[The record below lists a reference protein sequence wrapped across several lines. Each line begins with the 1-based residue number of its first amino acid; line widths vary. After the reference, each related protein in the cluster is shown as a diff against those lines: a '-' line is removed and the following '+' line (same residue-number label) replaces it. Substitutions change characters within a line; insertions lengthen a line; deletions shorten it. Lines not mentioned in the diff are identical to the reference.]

1 MGILSRLEAL
11 KAAQERGLDLVE
23 IAPSATPPV
32 CRLLDYGKYKYE
44 QTKKERKAKKGQKVG
59 LLKEV
64 RFRPKIEDHD
74 LQAKIRTVKKLL
86 GEGNK
91 VKISVRFRGREIIYP
106 EMGWK
111 VLKRVAEALKE
122 EAVASNQPVKDRRS
136 IALTFSAPSTKKS
149 TKVKSNAK
157 T

>member
-1 MGILSRLEAL
+1 MGILPRLEAL

-32 CRLLDYGKYKYE
+32 CRLLDYGKYRYE
-44 QTKKERKAKKGQKVG
+44 QAKKERKVKKGQKIGV
-59 LLKEV
+59 LKEV

-74 LQAKIRTVKKLL
+74 LQAKIRTVRKLL
-86 GEGNK
+86 AEGSK

-122 EAVASNQPVKDRRS
+122 EAIASNQPVKDRRS

-149 TKVKSNAK
+149 TKVESNAK